1 MGTSEGEM
9 GGSDQHF
16 MTNDG
21 WEAPSDMLLRQ
32 LQDRVQA
39 LEDELAALRQT
50 AEENRRLE
58 LSNEQLR
65 DANEN
70 LVLATVNAQTLRDEA
85 EAANR
90 RQNEFLAMLA
100 HELRN
105 PLAPISMAA
114 ALLQR
119 LPDGPPQLAS
129 LQTIISRQV
138 GHMARLLDDL
148 LDAARINNGKIT
160 LTIEPILLSYVIEET
175 METVQPRINE
185 RGQRITVDLP
195 PEPLVID
202 GDGVRLMQVF
212 ANLIGNASKY
222 TQDRGEITVRAALT
236 GDDVT
241 VTIEDNGGGIA
252 PEVLPHIFELFTQG
266 PRSLARSE
274 GGLGIGLNVV
284 RNLVERHGGTVEG
297 KSRGTGTGS
306 TFIVRLPV
314 SKKAEKRAPP
324 EPPVQRV
331 RNGCSIL
338 IIEDNLDACNTLKA
352 FLDLEGHAVT
362 ATHDGAN
369 GLAAAL
375 SQEYDVLICDIGLP
389 GLDGFDVIRQL
400 RKSAHGATMF
410 AVALS
415 GYGQAEDRTSAIE
428 AGFDHYCV
436 KPVSPSALV
445 SLIALKRPDSGGP
458 KV

>member
-1 MGTSEGEM
+1 MGASEGDM
-9 GGSDQHF
+9 GRIDQHLPA
-16 MTNDG
+16 NDA
-21 WEAPSDMLLRQ
+21 WEIPSDTQERH
-32 LQDRVQA
+32 LQERVRA
-39 LEDELAALRQT
+39 LEDELAALRET

-58 LSNEQLR
+58 LSNLQLR
-65 DANEN
+65 DANEH

-114 ALLQR
+114 ALLER
-119 LPDGPPQLAS
+119 VPDAPPQFAS

-148 LDAARINNGKIT
+148 LDAARINSGKIT
-160 LTIEPILLSYVIEET
+160 LTIEPTLLSYVIEET

-185 RGQRITVDLP
+185 RGQRITIDLP
-195 PEPLVID
+195 AEPLVID

-222 TQDRGEITVRAALT
+222 TQDGGEITVRAALA
-236 GDDVT
+236 GDEVT
-241 VTIEDNGGGIA
+241 VSIEDNGGGIA

-297 KSRGTGTGS
+297 KSRGTGAGS

-314 SKKAEKRAPP
+314 SKSAGTVAPP
-324 EPPVQRV
+324 QLPAERA
-331 RNGCSIL
+331 RNGCNIL
-338 IIEDNLDACNTLKA
+338 IVEDNLDACNTLKT

-362 ATHDGAN
+362 AAHDGLS
-369 GLAAAL
+369 GLEAAL

-389 GLDGFDVIRQL
+389 GLDGFDVIRRL
-400 RKSAHGATMF
+400 RKSARGASMF

-415 GYGQAEDRTSAIE
+415 GYGQAEDRASAMQ

-436 KPVSPSALV
+436 KPVSPDALAALISLKTRVSA
-445 SLIALKRPDSGGP
+445 GTEE
-458 KV
+458 